1 MANTPSA
8 AKRAR
13 QTKRRTLRNRSVQ
26 TGLKTHTKRFR
37 SSLTPAPGVALDKD
51 AVRKNY
57 EALVSELDSAA
68 KRGVIHKNLANR
80 RKSRLARKIAAL
92 A

>member
-13 QTKRRTLRNRSVQ
+13 QTKRRTLRNRSIQ
-26 TGLKTHTKRFR
+26 TGLKTQAKRFR
-37 SSLTPAPGVALDKD
+37 STLAPAAGAAVDK
-51 AVRKNY
+51 ASVRKNY

>member
-1 MANTPSA
+1 MANTASA

-26 TGLKTHTKRFR
+26 TGLKTHAKHFR
-37 SSLTPAPGVALDKD
+37 SSVAPVAGTTLDKD

-80 RKSRLARKIAAL
+80 RKSRLARKL
-92 A
+92 ATLA

>member
-13 QTKRRTLRNRSVQ
+13 QTKRRTLRNRSIQ
-26 TGLKTHTKRFR
+26 TGLKTHAKRFR
-37 SSLTPAPGVALDKD
+37 SSVAATGGPVDKD
-51 AVRKNY
+51 TVRKDY

-80 RKSRLARKIAAL
+80 RKSRLARKLAAL

>member
-26 TGLKTHTKRFR
+26 TGLKTQAKRFR
-37 SSLTPAPGVALDKD
+37 VAATPATGGTVDKES
-51 AVRKNY
+51 VRKQY

-68 KRGVIHKNLANR
+68 KRGIVHKNLANR

>member
-13 QTKRRTLRNRSVQ
+13 QTKRRTLRNRSIQ
-26 TGLKTHTKRFR
+26 TGLKNQAKRFR
-37 SSLTPAPGVALDKD
+37 SAVPPVAGAAVDKD
-51 AVRKNY
+51 AVRKQY

-68 KRGVIHKNLANR
+68 KRGVVHKNLANR
-80 RKSRLARKIAAL
+80 RKSRLARKIATL

>member
-1 MANTPSA
+1 MANTASA

-13 QTKRRTLRNRSVQ
+13 QTTTRTVRNRSIY
-26 TGLKTHTKRFR
+26 TGLKNHAKRFR
-37 SSLTPAPGVALDKD
+37 TAAAPAAGATVDKEV
-51 AVRKNY
+51 VRKNF
-57 EALVSELDSAA
+57 EALVSELDKAA
-68 KRGVIHKNLANR
+68 KRGVIHKNVANR